1 MLIDAFGLQNR
12 VAAPKLRVAKS
23 PESLTALELCLRI
36 VWKLLAGSG
45 QNHPEDGPH
54 NCYD

>member
-12 VAAPKLRVAKS
+12 VAAPKLRIAKS
-23 PESLTALELCLRI
+23 PESLTALELCLGI

>member
-12 VAAPKLRVAKS
+12 VATPKLRIAKS
-23 PESLTALELCLRI
+23 PESLTALELCLGI

-54 NCYD
+54 NYYD

>member
-12 VAAPKLRVAKS
+12 VAAPKLHIAKS
-23 PESLTALELCLRI
+23 PESLTALELCLGI

-54 NCYD
+54 NYYD